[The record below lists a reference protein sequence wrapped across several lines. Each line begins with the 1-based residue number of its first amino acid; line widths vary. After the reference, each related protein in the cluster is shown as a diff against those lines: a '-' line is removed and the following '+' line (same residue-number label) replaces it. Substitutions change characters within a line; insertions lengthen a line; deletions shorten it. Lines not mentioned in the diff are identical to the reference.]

1 MFFIIGICIAFF
13 LEFLLLIKKN
23 KSKADKVLAIWL
35 LLMAIHQALFYHHI
49 TGKTFEIPHMLGILM
64 PLPILHGVLLYFYV
78 LEATGK
84 KITSKISLLHL
95 IPFCILILLL
105 IPFFSLTGEEKIYI
119 FRNEGIGYEW
129 YLLIHQVSM
138 IISGIAYTVWTL
150 LLIRKHQK
158 NIQTTFSNTDKK
170 ELQWLRYLAIGLG
183 LIWIVAIFFD
193 EQIIFSCIVV
203 FVLFIGFFGI
213 NQMNIFTT
221 SPSSNS
227 DNENKKP
234 IEKEQKTELNSPE
247 KKRYAKSGVNEEM
260 AEEIYSKLNEL
271 MPNKNLYKQEN
282 LTLSELAKQLN
293 VHPNHLSQVI
303 NEKEEKNFYNY
314 INSLRIKEFIRL
326 ASQQKN
332 EKFTL
337 MSLAQDCGFNS
348 KSTFNKHFKAYTQK
362 TPSEFFREQKTAV

>member
-78 LEATGK
+78 LEVTGK
-84 KITSKISLLHL
+84 QITTKIRLLHL
-95 IPFCILILLL
+95 TPYFTLIILL
-105 IPFFSLTGEEKIYI
+105 IPFYTLSPEEKIYV
-119 FRNEGIGYEW
+119 FRNDGIGFEW
-129 YLLIHQVSM
+129 FMFIHQASM
-138 IISGIAYTVWTL
+138 IISGIAYTIWTF
-150 LLIRKHQK
+150 LLIRNHQK
-158 NIQTTFSNTDKK
+158 NIQSTFSNTDKK

>member
-1 MFFIIGICIAFF
+1 
-13 LEFLLLIKKN
+13 
-23 KSKADKVLAIWL
+23 
-35 LLMAIHQALFYHHI
+35 
-49 TGKTFEIPHMLGILM
+49 
-64 PLPILHGVLLYFYV
+64 
-78 LEATGK
+78 
-84 KITSKISLLHL
+84 
-95 IPFCILILLL
+95 
-105 IPFFSLTGEEKIYI
+105 
-119 FRNEGIGYEW
+119 
-129 YLLIHQVSM
+129 
-138 IISGIAYTVWTL
+138 
-150 LLIRKHQK
+150 
-158 NIQTTFSNTDKK
+158 
-170 ELQWLRYLAIGLG
+170 
-183 LIWIVAIFFD
+183 
-193 EQIIFSCIVV
+193 
-203 FVLFIGFFGI
+203 
-213 NQMNIFTT
+213 
-221 SPSSNS
+221 
-227 DNENKKP
+227 
-234 IEKEQKTELNSPE
+234 
-247 KKRYAKSGVNEEM
+247 M

>member
-84 KITSKISLLHL
+84 KITSKISLPHL

-170 ELQWLRYLAIGLG
+170 ELQWLRYLSIGLG
-183 LIWIVAIFFD
+183 LIWVVALFFD

-227 DNENKKP
+227 DNENKNP

-247 KKRYAKSGVNEEM
+247 KKRYAKSGVNKEM

>member
-13 LEFLLLIKKN
+13 LKFLLLIKKN

-78 LEATGK
+78 LEVTGK
-84 KITSKISLLHL
+84 KIAIKTRLLHL
-95 IPFCILILLL
+95 IPYFTLIVLL
-105 IPFFSLTGEEKIYI
+105 IPFYTLSAEEKIYV
-119 FRNEGIGYEW
+119 FKNDGIGFEW
-129 YLLIHQVSM
+129 FMLIHQVSM

-150 LLIRKHQK
+150 LLIQNHKK
-158 NIQTTFSNTDKK
+158 KIQSTFSNTDKK
-170 ELQWLRYLAIGLG
+170 ELQWLRYLSIGLG
-183 LIWIVAIFFD
+183 LIWLVALFFE

-221 SPSSNS
+221 TPSL
-227 DNENKKP
+227 DPDDENKYPFK
-234 IEKEQKTELNSPE
+234 KEQKTELNSPE
-247 KKRYAKSGVNEEM
+247 KKRYAKSGVNDEM

>member
-1 MFFIIGICIAFF
+1 
-13 LEFLLLIKKN
+13 
-23 KSKADKVLAIWL
+23 
-35 LLMAIHQALFYHHI
+35 
-49 TGKTFEIPHMLGILM
+49 
-64 PLPILHGVLLYFYV
+64 
-78 LEATGK
+78 
-84 KITSKISLLHL
+84 LLHL

>member
-78 LEATGK
+78 LEVTGK
-84 KITSKISLLHL
+84 QITTKIRLLHL
-95 IPFCILILLL
+95 TPYFTLIILL
-105 IPFFSLTGEEKIYI
+105 IPFYTLSPEEKIYV
-119 FRNEGIGYEW
+119 FKNDGIGFEW
-129 YLLIHQVSM
+129 FMFIHQASM

-170 ELQWLRYLAIGLG
+170 ELQWLRYLSIGLG
-183 LIWIVAIFFD
+183 LIWVVALFFD

-227 DNENKKP
+227 DNENKNP

-247 KKRYAKSGVNEEM
+247 KKRYAKSGVNKEM

-293 VHPNHLSQVI
+293 VHHFP
-303 NEKEEKNFYNY
+303 F
-314 INSLRIKEFIRL
+314 IK
-326 ASQQKN
+326 
-332 EKFTL
+332 
-337 MSLAQDCGFNS
+337 
-348 KSTFNKHFKAYTQK
+348 
-362 TPSEFFREQKTAV
+362 FR